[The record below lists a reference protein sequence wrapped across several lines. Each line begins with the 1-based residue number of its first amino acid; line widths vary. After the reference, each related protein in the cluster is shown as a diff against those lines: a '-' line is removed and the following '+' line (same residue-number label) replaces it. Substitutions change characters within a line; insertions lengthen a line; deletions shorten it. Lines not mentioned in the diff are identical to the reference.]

1 MVTARVPPVLE
12 GHQEGRA
19 WYFPLRTHIS
29 HCALLFWHLHR
40 FPWIQTIMGWR
51 TDLLSREFKAKG
63 KPLSTV
69 TLSGEGHPLRLA
81 RVRGCLFQQQQV
93 ASGSVRRRFC
103 SINLPTSVT
112 TRHLFP
118 YTNNSGLAL
127 MFSELNPREALLRK
141 HHWLSCLCLSLLFL
155 FFFHMSKKHSL
166 LQNLDLG
173 ASAWVWHTKQMNSF
187 QLIDHVLSSQWSAG
201 SFMHEKVCQSWQ
213 EAVSQVGKTP
223 VMKWSIEKAYFPAA

>member
-1 MVTARVPPVLE
+1 MHYCFDIYIGSPESRASWDDGQICFPGSSKPRVSPWARWLYLGTA
-12 GHQEGRA
+12 
-19 WYFPLRTHIS
+19 
-29 HCALLFWHLHR
+29 ALWGQLGSVDAFL
-40 FPWIQTIMGWR
+40 
-51 TDLLSREFKAKG
+51 
-63 KPLSTV
+63 
-69 TLSGEGHPLRLA
+69 
-81 RVRGCLFQQQQV
+81 QQQQV
-93 ASGSVRRRFC
+93 ASGSVRWPLC
-103 SINLPTSVT
+103 SVNLPTRVT
-112 TRHLFP
+112 PRHLFP
-118 YTNNSGLAL
+118 YMNNSGLAL
-127 MFSELNPREALLRK
+127 MFSELNSHEALLRK

-201 SFMHEKVCQSWQ
+201 SFTHEKVCQSWQ